1 MDWDDIRIFLEL
13 ARTEKL
19 SEAAKR
25 LRINA
30 STVSRRLHRL
40 ETQLEVQLF
49 ERGPDG
55 HQLTSQ
61 GQLLLA
67 TARQM
72 EQQALT
78 ASEILQGLGE
88 ESIGSVRIGSTE
100 GFGSFFITPQLSEF
114 CRQNPRLVV
123 ELLPMPRFIKLTRH
137 EADMA
142 VTIERPRHTS
152 LVVTKL
158 CDYRLKLYATENYLE
173 NAPPLNK
180 IEDLNRHRLIGYID
194 DLLFSD
200 QLNYMDRLL
209 PDAQQVFRSTSVI
222 AQYTMAKAGLGV
234 AILPCFMAKEAPE
247 LKPILEEPLTLTR
260 SFWLAAQPERKRL
273 ARVEAVWL
281 ELRRLVEEQE
291 DLLMGEGRGDLLQCK

>member
-49 ERGPDG
+49 ERSPEG
-55 HQLTSQ
+55 HLLTSQ

-88 ESIGSVRIGSTE
+88 ERIGSVRIGSTE
-100 GFGSFFITPQLSEF
+100 GFGSFFITPKLSGF

-123 ELLPMPRFIKLTRH
+123 ELLPMPRFVKLTRH

-158 CDYRLKLYATENYLE
+158 CDYRLKLYATDAYLKE
-173 NAPPLNK
+173 APQVNQ
-180 IEDLNRHRLIGYID
+180 IEDLNQHRLIGYID
-194 DLLFSD
+194 DLMFTD

-209 PDAQQVFRSTSVI
+209 PDAQPAFRSTSVI
-222 AQYTMAKAGLGV
+222 SQFSMAKAGLGV

-247 LKPILEEPLTLTR
+247 LKPVLEEQLTLTR

-291 DLLMGEGRGDLLQCK
+291 ALLMGEEHSDITQ

>member
-40 ETQLEVQLF
+40 EKQLEVQLF
-49 ERGPDG
+49 ERSPEG
-55 HQLTSQ
+55 HQLTNQ
-61 GQLLLA
+61 GQLLLT
-67 TARQM
+67 TARRM

-88 ESIGSVRIGSTE
+88 ERIGSVRIGSTE
-100 GFGSFFITPQLSEF
+100 GFGSFFIAPKLSGF

-123 ELLPMPRFIKLTRH
+123 ELLPMPRFVKLTRH

-158 CDYRLKLYATENYLE
+158 CDYRLKLYATDAYLQK
-173 NAPPLNK
+173 APKLNQ
-180 IEDLNRHRLIGYID
+180 IEDLNQQRLIGYID
-194 DLLFSD
+194 DLMFTD

-209 PDAQQVFRSTSVI
+209 PDAQPAFRSTSVI
-222 AQYTMAKAGLGV
+222 SQFSMAKAGLGV

-247 LKPILEEPLTLTR
+247 LKPVLEEQLTLTR

-281 ELRRLVEEQE
+281 ELRRLVEEQQA
-291 DLLMGEGRGDLLQCK
+291 LLMGEERSGIT

>member
-1 MDWDDIRIFLEL
+1 MDWEDVRIFLEV

-30 STVSRRLHRL
+30 STISRRIHKL
-40 ETQLEVQLF
+40 EAGLEVQLF
-49 ERGPDG
+49 ERGPEG

-67 TARQM
+67 TARKM

-88 ESIGSVRIGSTE
+88 ERIGSVRIGSTE
-100 GFGSFFITPQLSEF
+100 GFGSFFIAPKLAEF
-114 CRQNPRLVV
+114 CRMHPRLVV
-123 ELLPMPRFIKLTRH
+123 ELLPMPRFVKLTRH

-142 VTIERPRHTS
+142 VSIERPRHTS

-158 CDYRLKLYATENYLE
+158 CDYRLQLYATQAYLDQ
-173 NAPPLNK
+173 APALESL
-180 IEDLNRHRLIGYID
+180 EDLNHHRLIGYID
-194 DLLFSD
+194 ELMFTD

-209 PDAQQVFRSTSVI
+209 PDAQPAFRSTSVVT
-222 AQYTMAKAGLGV
+222 QYSMARAGLGV
-234 AILPCFMAKEAPE
+234 AILPCFLAQEAPE
-247 LKPILEEPLTLTR
+247 LQPLLPDQLSLTR

-273 ARVEAVWL
+273 ARVEAVWQ
-281 ELRRLVEEQE
+281 ELKRLAEVHRG
-291 DLLMGEGRGDLLQCK
+291 LLLGEKSKANDD

>member
-1 MDWDDIRIFLEL
+1 MDWDDIRIFLEV
-13 ARTEKL
+13 ARTERL

-40 ETQLEVQLF
+40 EAYLEIQLF
-49 ERGPDG
+49 ERGQEG

-78 ASEILQGLGE
+78 AGEILQGLGE
-88 ESIGSVRIGSTE
+88 ERIGSVRIGSTE
-100 GFGSFFITPQLSEF
+100 GFGSFFITPKLADF
-114 CRQNPRLVV
+114 CRRNPRLVV
-123 ELLPMPRFIKLTRH
+123 ELLPMPRFVKLTRQ
-137 EADMA
+137 EADLA

-158 CDYRLKLYATENYLE
+158 CDYRLHLYATQDYLE
-173 NAPPLNK
+173 QAPELNS
-180 IEDLNRHRLIGYID
+180 IEDLNRHRLIGYVD
-194 DLLFSD
+194 DLMFSD
-200 QLNYMDRLL
+200 QLNYMERLL
-209 PDAQQVFRSTSVI
+209 PDAQPAFRSTSVV
-222 AQYTMAKAGLGV
+222 AQYTQARAGLGL
-234 AILPCFMAKEAPE
+234 AILPCFLAAEAPE
-247 LKPILEEPLTLTR
+247 LKPLLTDKISLTR

-273 ARVEAVWL
+273 ARVEAVWQ
-281 ELRRLVEEQE
+281 ELKRLTEAHQ
-291 DLLMGEGRGDLLQCK
+291 DLLMGRD

>member
-1 MDWDDIRIFLEL
+1 MDWDDIRIFLEV
-13 ARTEKL
+13 ARTERL

-40 ETQLEVQLF
+40 ETSLEIQLF
-49 ERGPDG
+49 ERSQDG

-88 ESIGSVRIGSTE
+88 ERIGSVRIGSTE
-100 GFGSFFITPQLSEF
+100 GFGSFFITPKLADF
-114 CRQNPRLVV
+114 CRLNPRLVV
-123 ELLPMPRFIKLTRH
+123 ELLPMPRFVKLTRH
-137 EADMA
+137 EADLA

-158 CDYRLKLYATENYLE
+158 CDYRLKLYATQAYLQE
-173 NAPPLNK
+173 APALNQ
-180 IEDLNRHRLIGYID
+180 IEDLNHHRLIGYVD
-194 DLLFSD
+194 DLMFSD
-200 QLNYMDRLL
+200 QLNYMERLL
-209 PDAQQVFRSTSVI
+209 PDAQPAFRSTSVV
-222 AQYTMAKAGLGV
+222 AQYTQARAGLGL
-234 AILPCFMAKEAPE
+234 AILPCFLAAEAPE
-247 LKPILEEPLTLTR
+247 LKPLLENQITLTR

-273 ARVEAVWL
+273 ARVEAVWQ
-281 ELRRLVEEQE
+281 ELKRLAEEHQP
-291 DLLMGEGRGDLLQCK
+291 LLMGE